1 MNKYENIP
9 KFSWFAYASFNSIYI
24 LLEIERN
31 EDTAPLMFA
40 GLVAKESA

>member
-1 MNKYENIP
+1 MKKYEEYPIF
-9 KFSWFAYASFNSIYI
+9 KWFTYASLDSLM

-31 EDTAPLMFA
+31 EDTAPLMYA

>member
-1 MNKYENIP
+1 MKKYESI
-9 KFSWFAYASFNSIYI
+9 KKLSWLLYESFNSIDI

-31 EDTAPLMFA
+31 ERTSLLMLA